1 MFTNLSVEKR
11 RSGITGVMIL
21 VAAALMLFSAQSK
34 ADTGLYIGGS
44 IGQAGIELSDG
55 DPVLPT
61 SLDEDDL
68 GYKLFAGYNWQFTI
82 LSLGVEAGYVNFGKP
97 SGDVPGIGVLEVE
110 TTGLNAFGILGV
122 QLGPIGVFGKYGV
135 MSWDADAT
143 IDGIGDPGGSIDGS
157 EPMYGIGAK
166 IDIGSLGVRLEYE
179 AIDLDADGVSES
191 DVNMISLGLTWTF

>member
-11 RSGITGVMIL
+11 RSGVTGVMIL

-55 DPVLPT
+55 VPVPPV

-82 LSLGVEAGYVNFGKP
+82 LSFGVEAGYVNFGKP
-97 SGDVPGIGVLEVE
+97 SGDVPGVGVLEVE
-110 TTGLNAFGILGV
+110 TTGLNAFGVLGV

-143 IDGIGDPGGSIDGS
+143 LDGIPDGGSLDGS
-157 EPMYGIGAK
+157 EPMYGVGAK

>member
-55 DPVLPT
+55 AAVLPT

-110 TTGLNAFGILGV
+110 TTGLNAFGVLGV

-143 IDGIGDPGGSIDGS
+143 LDGIPDGGGLDGS
-157 EPMYGIGAK
+157 EPMYGVGAK